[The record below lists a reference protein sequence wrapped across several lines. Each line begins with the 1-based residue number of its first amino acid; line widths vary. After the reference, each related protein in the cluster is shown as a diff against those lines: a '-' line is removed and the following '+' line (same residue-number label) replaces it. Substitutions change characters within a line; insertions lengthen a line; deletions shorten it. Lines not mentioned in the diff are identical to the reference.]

1 MGLFKKI
8 KKALKFEAFNVK
20 GIIKDIAKNPQRL
33 LVGAVDPLG
42 TKIANTILGT
52 KWKPVVNQ
60 LGGATKERFAAA
72 EAKGM
77 DVGLAK
83 SLHAVAGVV
92 AGIWGGA
99 ALGNLAGAG
108 VKSLAGANVANS
120 TAAATQ
126 AGSVGGDI
134 TPVVTTATKVGQAA
148 APAVDTAAQAAGGII
163 EPVNAAAQV
172 AEGVIEPVTT
182 TATRINTAGASGGM
196 LSKAASL
203 GKDIYKLASSDAG
216 KTIIATGLQGYA
228 QGKAQK
234 AEQNYQDKYRR
245 AFSPEELAQMNTGAP
260 SGSGGYLD
268 RARRVSDFL
277 GDRGKPTD
285 PATVA
290 GYARGDF

>member
-33 LVGAVDPLG
+33 LVGAVDPIG

-52 KWKPVVNQ
+52 KWKPAVNQ

-77 DVGLAK
+77 DTGLAK

-108 VKSLAGANVANS
+108 VKSLAGANVAGN

-126 AGSVGGDI
+126 AGAVGGDI
-134 TPVVTTATKVGQAA
+134 TPAVTTVARVGGEAA
-148 APAVDTAAQAAGGII
+148 APAASTAAQAAG
-163 EPVNAAAQV
+163 
-172 AEGVIEPVTT
+172 GVIEPVTT
-182 TATRINTAGASGGM
+182 TVSKVGTAAESGGF
-196 LSKAASL
+196 LSKAASV

-216 KTIIATGLQGYA
+216 KTIIGTALQGYA
-228 QGKAQK
+228 QGKAAQ
-234 AEQNYQDKYRR
+234 AEHNYQDKYRR
-245 AFSPEELAQMNTGAP
+245 AFTPEELAQMNAGGAGGGA
-260 SGSGGYLD
+260 SGGGGGGYLD

-277 GDRGKPTD
+277 GDRGGPVD

-290 GYARGDF
+290 GYARGEF